1 MLTIGVVL
9 IVVWFVG
16 FLILRKVLGALIHLV
31 LVVAIIAIVWHYFG
45 H

>member
-9 IVVWFVG
+9 IAVWFVG

-45 H
+45 R

>member
-45 H
+45 R

>member
-31 LVVAIIAIVWHYFG
+31 LVVAIIAIDWHYFG
-45 H
+45 R